1 MSLPILAACGD
12 NGDKENTARSSNTG
26 LSESVCS
33 AGSTFESAVNDLG
46 SVDVVQ
52 NGTAALDTAVDG
64 VSTAFD
70 DLVDAARSEI
80 RDEANTIEASFDTLS
95 STVSTIPDAES
106 PQAAAHSL
114 REPLSDFIE
123 DAGSLA
129 TKVSQGC
136 D

>member
-12 NGDKENTARSSNTG
+12 NGEEDSTASSSDTA
-26 LSESVCS
+26 LSEAVCT
-33 AGSTFESAVNDLG
+33 AGSTLESAVNDLG

-52 NGTAALDTAVDG
+52 NGTAALDTAVDQVG
-64 VSTAFD
+64 TALD

-80 RDEANTIEASFDTLS
+80 RDEADTVEASFDTLS

-106 PQAAAHSL
+106 PQAAAQSL